1 MGSTADYKFEGW
13 AAHDPKSIEGN
24 MTWQEVQP
32 KAWEET
38 DVDIKVTHCGMCG
51 TDLHFLSNGWG
62 ATQYPLTVGH
72 EIVGVAVRVGSQ
84 VTSGIKVG
92 DRVGVGAQGDS
103 CQSRFGDKCD
113 ECDDGEENY
122 CDKIVWA
129 YGTPHFNGDVNTG
142 GYATYH
148 RSPSHFVVK
157 IPDGLESHQAA
168 PLLCGGVTVF
178 RPLKVHGVKPGMS
191 VGIVGVGGLG
201 HYGVMFAKGMGA
213 KAIGISRREN
223 KREEVI
229 SLGADGYIATAD
241 EDDWEK
247 KHARTL
253 DLIISTV
260 ASSKVPI
267 ASYLSLLKKG
277 GSLVQVGLPDDGPF
291 HIPGGVIVHGRTNF
305 EGSLIGSPQ
314 DLRDMLEFV
323 TEKKIQ
329 GLIQER
335 PMKDANQA
343 VVDLEHGKARY
354 RYVLVNEA

>member
-1 MGSTADYKFEGW
+1 MGSTTDYMFEGW
-13 AAHDPKSIEGN
+13 TAKDATGIEGKMN
-24 MTWQEVQP
+24 WQEIKP

-51 TDLHFLSNGWG
+51 SDLHFLSNGWG
-62 ATQYPLTVGH
+62 ASNYPLTVGH
-72 EIVGVAVRVGSQ
+72 EIVGVAVRVGSKAAN
-84 VTSGIKVG
+84 GIQVG
-92 DRVGVGAQGDS
+92 DRVGVGAQGDA
-103 CQSRFGDKCD
+103 CLGRFGKCH

-129 YGTPHFNGDVNTG
+129 YNSPHFNGDINTG
-142 GYATYH
+142 GFATYH

-157 IPDGLESHQAA
+157 IPDGLESSQAA
-168 PLLCGGVTVF
+168 PMLCGGATMF

-201 HYGVMFAKGMGA
+201 HYGVLFAKGMGA
-213 KAIGISRREN
+213 RAVGISRREN
-223 KREEVI
+223 KRQEVM
-229 SLGADGYIATAD
+229 SLGADEYIATAD
-241 EDDWEK
+241 EEGWET
-247 KHARTL
+247 KHARSL

-260 ASSKVPI
+260 ASSKVPV
-267 ASYLSLLKKG
+267 ASYMSLLKKG

-291 HIPGGVIVHGRTNF
+291 QIPGNVIVHGRTNF

-323 TEKKIQ
+323 TEKKIR
-329 GLIQER
+329 GLVQER
-335 PMKDANQA
+335 PMSDANKA
-343 VVDLEHGKARY
+343 VVDLEDGKARY